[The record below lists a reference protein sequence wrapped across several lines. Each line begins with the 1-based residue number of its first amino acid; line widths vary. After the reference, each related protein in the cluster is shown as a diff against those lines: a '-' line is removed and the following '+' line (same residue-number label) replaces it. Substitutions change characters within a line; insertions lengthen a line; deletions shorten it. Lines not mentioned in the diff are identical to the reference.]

1 MAKRSPKIGVHV
13 KSKGSPKTKKRIEAK
28 IAMLEAKKAKRGAK
42 K

>member
-13 KSKGSPKTKKRIEAK
+13 KSNHSPKTKKRIEAK
-28 IAMLEAKKAKRGAK
+28 LVMLEAKKAKRGGK